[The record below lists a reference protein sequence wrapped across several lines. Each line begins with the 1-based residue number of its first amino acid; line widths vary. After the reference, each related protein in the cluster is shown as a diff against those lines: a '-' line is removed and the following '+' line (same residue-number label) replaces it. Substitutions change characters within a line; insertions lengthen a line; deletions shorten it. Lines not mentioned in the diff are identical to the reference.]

1 MFYGQAEQDKFVLE
15 ILKYKKNGYF
25 LELGSHHPININNT
39 FLLESKYNW
48 QGIMIER
55 NDKWINDYKK
65 HRPNSIHIIDDAT
78 KINYKDTL
86 QKYKFPKNIDYLQ
99 IDLEPT
105 NGSTLNALKKI
116 QNEIM
121 DEFKFATITFE
132 HDIWRTNNYTRTES
146 RKIFSEKGYNL
157 VFTDVNNDGNPYED
171 WYVHPDIVDMTYV
184 NDLIN
189 KNKDNFKNNNIVQKS
204 INWKDIK
211 Y

>member
-39 FLLESKYNW
+39 FLLESKYDW

-55 NDKWINDYKK
+55 KDKWINDYKK
-65 HRPNSIHIIDDAT
+65 HRPNSIHMIDDAT

-116 QNEIM
+116 KNEIM

-146 RKIFSEKGYNL
+146 RKIFSEKGYIL